1 MPREITGEV
10 IHVVP
15 PGDREE
21 YDLDETLSSLAESR
35 YIVVCREGG
44 KPSVLDRVVSFLK
57 RDPITPVTLVADEE
71 LTEGTEITATVD
83 FTTVD
88 GVYDVIEFEIQ

>member
-15 PGDREE
+15 PEE
-21 YDLDETLSSLAESR
+21 QDDYDLDGTLADLAESR
-35 YIVVCREGG
+35 YILVCRKGG
-44 KPSVLDRVVSFLK
+44 KPSFVERVVSFLK
-57 RDPITPVTLVADEE
+57 RDPIEPVTLVADSGVEE
-71 LTEGTEITATVD
+71 GEEISATVD

-88 GVYDVIEFEIQ
+88 GVYDVIEIE